1 MAEGLKYMAMQG
13 HGLAWLPESSVAYE
27 IEVGRLVTSGNPTT
41 EAALEIRFYRGRDL
55 HKETSLALWE
65 MLS

>member
-13 HGLAWLPESSVAYE
+13 HGMAWLPESSVLHE
-27 IEVGRLVTSGNPTT
+27 IDIGRLAATGGPTT
-41 EAALEIRFYRGRDL
+41 EAALEIRFYRGREL
-55 HKETSLALWE
+55 QKEACQALWD